1 MLGLMQDA
9 PINLVSILQHAGRW
23 HGGQEVVTQR
33 VEGGIH
39 RQTYAET
46 LARTTSLAARL
57 RDWGLRPGDR
67 IGTMGWNTH
76 RHLECWYAVS
86 GQGAVCHT
94 INPRLFVE
102 QLNYIINHAADRMI
116 FADLS
121 FVAAL
126 TERLDQ
132 LPTVEA
138 IVVMTDRAHMPVC
151 DTGAVELLCYED
163 WAADTEASV
172 EWPVLDDNTASSLCY
187 TSGTTGDP
195 KGVLYSHRANLL
207 HAYASCLPDVFDL
220 SATDTVLMVVPMFH
234 ANSWGLAYAAP
245 MVGAKLVLPG
255 ADLSG
260 AALHRLIA
268 REAITKAAGVP
279 TVWNTLLTYL
289 DETGLGL
296 DSLREVVVGGA
307 ALPTSMIAAFHRY
320 GVETVHAWGMTEMT
334 PIGVFNRPKPGFDA
348 LGEDAQLGQRLKQG
362 RVPFGV
368 DMRIVDDHGNDVP
381 RDGEAFG
388 RLLVKGPWTIDRY
401 YGDEVSALTD
411 DWFDTGDIA
420 TIDAAGYMQ
429 ITDRAKD
436 VVKSGGEWISSVAV
450 ENAAIGVRG
459 VALAACIGASHPKWG
474 ERPLLL
480 VQCRDGQAVA
490 EDDVRKALSKSL
502 ASWQLPDAVVFVDE
516 IPLTATGKIDKKP
529 LRKRYRSY
537 LTKGSQP
544 RPVSPFPETS
554 RSD

>member
-1 MLGLMQDA
+1 MPGLMQDA
-9 PINLVSILQHAGRW
+9 PINLISILQHAGRW

-46 LARTTSLAARL
+46 LIRTTSLAASL

-67 IGTMGWNTH
+67 IATMGWNTH

-86 GQGAVCHT
+86 GQGAICHT
-94 INPRLFVE
+94 INPRLFVD
-102 QLNYIINHAADRMI
+102 QLDYIINHAEDRMI
-116 FADLS
+116 FVDLS
-121 FVAAL
+121 FVDTL
-126 TERLDQ
+126 TARLDQ
-132 LPTVEA
+132 LPSLEA
-138 IVVMTDRAHMPVC
+138 VVVMTDRANMPAYG
-151 DTGAVELLCYED
+151 TGSVALLCYED
-163 WAADTEASV
+163 WVADTGVSL
-172 EWPVLDDNTASSLCY
+172 EWPTLDDNTASSLCY

-207 HAYASCLPDVFDL
+207 HAYASCLPDVFSL
-220 SATDTVLMVVPMFH
+220 SARDTVLMVVPMFH

-255 ADLSG
+255 ADMSG
-260 AALHRLIA
+260 ASMQRLITQ
-268 REAITKAAGVP
+268 ESVTKAAGVP
-279 TVWNTLLTYL
+279 TVWTTLLDYL

-296 DSLREVVVGGA
+296 GALREVVVGGA
-307 ALPTSMIAAFHRY
+307 ALPASMIDRFRDRY
-320 GVETVHAWGMTEMT
+320 RVETIHAWGMTEMT
-334 PIGVFNRPKPGFDA
+334 PIGTFNRPKSGFDA
-348 LGEDAQLGQRLKQG
+348 LDEDAQLSQRLKQG

-368 DMRIVDDHGNDVP
+368 DMKIVDDDGNDVP
-381 RDGEAFG
+381 CDGETFG
-388 RLLVKGPWTIDRY
+388 RLLVNGPWTIDRY
-401 YGDEVSALTD
+401 YGDDVSALTD
-411 DWFDTGDIA
+411 GWFDTGDIA
-420 TIDAAGYMQ
+420 AIDTEGYMQ

-450 ENAAIGVRG
+450 ENAAVGVPG

-480 VQCRDGQAVA
+480 VQCRDGQSVA
-490 EDDVRKALSKSL
+490 EGDVREALATSL
-502 ASWQLPDAVVFVDE
+502 AGWQLPDAVVFVDE

-537 LTKGSQP
+537 LTKG
-544 RPVSPFPETS
+544 E
-554 RSD
+554 